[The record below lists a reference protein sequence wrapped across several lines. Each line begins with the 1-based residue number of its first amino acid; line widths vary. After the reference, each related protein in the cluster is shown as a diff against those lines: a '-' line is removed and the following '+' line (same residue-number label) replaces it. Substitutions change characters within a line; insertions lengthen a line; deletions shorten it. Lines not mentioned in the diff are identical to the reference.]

1 MKEAPFRRLVPALLF
16 VALASS
22 LLAHEPAAGP
32 VGFRAEIVT
41 ELTRVEKK
49 IVDLAQ
55 AMPQE
60 KFGWRPAEGV
70 RSAGEI
76 YLHIAG
82 ANFMVTSFVGA
93 KPPAGIDPT
102 SLEKSVTE
110 KAKVIDMVKRS
121 FDHVRKTVQ
130 NTPDADMEKKVKMFG
145 QDTNIR
151 SVFVLLM
158 NHAHEHLGQ
167 SIAYARVN
175 GVSPPWSVAEEKPE
189 PKKAKS

>member
-1 MKEAPFRRLVPALLF
+1 MKENPVRCLAIALLL
-16 VALASS
+16 VGLAAAA
-22 LLAHEPAAGP
+22 LAHEPTAGP
-32 VGFRAEIVT
+32 AGFRAEIIA

-60 KFGWRPAEGV
+60 KYAWRPGEGV
-70 RSAGEI
+70 RSAGEV

-82 ANFMVTSFVGA
+82 ANFMVPSFVGA

-102 SLEKSVTE
+102 SMEKSVTE
-110 KAKVIDMVKRS
+110 KAKVIDTVKRS
-121 FDHVRKTVQ
+121 FDHLRKTVES
-130 NTPDADMEKKVKMFG
+130 TSDADMEKRVKMFG
-145 QDTNIR
+145 QDTNVR

-167 SIAYARVN
+167 SIAYARIN
-175 GVSPPWSVAEEKPE
+175 GVTPPWSAAEEKPE